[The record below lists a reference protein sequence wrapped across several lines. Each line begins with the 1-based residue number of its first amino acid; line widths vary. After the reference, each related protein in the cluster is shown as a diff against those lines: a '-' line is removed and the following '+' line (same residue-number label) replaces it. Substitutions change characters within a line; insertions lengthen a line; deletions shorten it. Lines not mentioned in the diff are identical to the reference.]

1 MKYAVYILTYCAY
14 AMNHA
19 CRMTLAYNKPNIKN
33 TFGFSPVHLG
43 VLDALIY
50 IAYGIGTFFRF
61 SFFG

>member
-1 MKYAVYILTYCAY
+1 
-14 AMNHA
+14 MNHA